1 MPRFRVVITDTA
13 KKDLHSLE
21 ANLRAK
27 LLQKLKILETSPFP
41 TVKSIKKIKISRKI
55 PLFRLRFGQC
65 RIIYHIRENVV
76 YIFAVIHRK
85 EFDSAI
91 KDLIKS
97 VEARGI

>member
-1 MPRFRVVITDTA
+1 MDNS
-13 KKDLHSLE
+13 DESL
-21 ANLRAK
+21 
-27 LLQKLKILETSPFP
+27 
-41 TVKSIKKIKISRKI
+41 
-55 PLFRLRFGQC
+55 PLFRLRFGQY

-97 VEARGI
+97 YDRAMTSKALSKDTC